1 MNTKALI
8 DAIIR
13 QTTVLIAQLATTAG
27 LRAPLAH
34 VANQVFLELSKELE
48 AQGVGKKVAADMFGL
63 ALRSYQLKVQR
74 LMESETDEQ
83 GSLWEAVFEFIREK
97 DGATQGEILGR
108 FYNDSEQTVRG
119 ILRDL
124 VDSSLVFRTGRG
136 TSAYY
141 RPAED
146 EDLLRVLEHD
156 DVASATALVW
166 IMLYRLSP
174 VSRQDLIDQTS
185 IPPERVDK
193 ALSALLSE
201 GRIYEEEVL
210 VGEDDDEQTRETVYH
225 CEACIIPMSDPAGWE
240 AALFDHFQAMVRA
253 VCVKL
258 REGRL
263 GTLPADVLGGSTYSF
278 DVWDGHPYE
287 KRVLGLLKSMR
298 EQVSELRADVTAY
311 NQQQR
316 SRQISTSSYEV
327 NFYCGQSVVIETER
341 EQEDV

>member
-74 LMESETDEQ
+74 LMESETDER

-97 DGATQGEILGR
+97 DGATQGEILAR

-146 EDLLRVLEHD
+146 EDLMRVLERD

-174 VSRQDLIDQTS
+174 VSREDLIQQTS
-185 IPPERVDK
+185 LPPERIDE
-193 ALSALLSE
+193 ALEALLIE
-201 GRIYEEEVL
+201 GRIYQEASDADEDGGGGEVL
-210 VGEDDDEQTRETVYH
+210 YH

-253 VCVKL
+253 VCIKL

-298 EQVSELRADVTAY
+298 EQVSELRSDVTAY
-311 NQQQR
+311 NQQQKTR
-316 SRQISTSSYEV
+316 PPSSYEV
-327 NFYCGQSVVIETER
+327 NFYCGQSVVVETEG
-341 EQEDV
+341 EQEEV